1 MQRKIHPEEYPLNI
15 LHLYKDYHPILGGIE
30 NHIKTL
36 AELEAGL
43 GHHVTVVVTNPSSP
57 LRAGPT
63 HLPSRE
69 TLNGVHL
76 VRTWRLATVASTP
89 LTGGFLTELP
99 RLNPD
104 ITHLHFPYPVGEVSQ
119 LLAGKRPYIITY
131 HSDVVR
137 QQNILRFYRPL
148 MRRVLHGAA
157 RILPTSD
164 RYLASSPILK
174 EFAGKCAIV
183 PLCVDPEPFANP
195 TPLIPPAL
203 PTLIFVGRHR
213 YYKGLDTLIR
223 AMPRLNARLLVGGD
237 GPMRGTW
244 QSLSEELGVADRVQF
259 LGEISDPD
267 LPRFFASGDVFVLP
281 ANSRAE
287 AFGKVLLEAMATGLP
302 CVTTELGTGTSFVV
316 QDGVTGFVV
325 APENP
330 NVLGEAIGRLL
341 GDVNLRK
348 QMGEAGRA
356 RVLAEFTPEK
366 LLERT
371 QKIYREVVTVQAK
384 AW

>member
-1 MQRKIHPEEYPLNI
+1 MKI
-15 LHLYKDYHPILGGIE
+15 LHVYKDYSPILGGIE

-36 AELEAGL
+36 AELEAGA
-43 GHHVTVVVTNPSSP
+43 GHDVTVLVTNPGK
-57 LRAGPT
+57 L
-63 HLPSRE
+63 LSRE
-69 TLNGVHL
+69 TINGVHL
-76 VRTWRLATVASTP
+76 IRTWRLATVASTP

-99 RLNPD
+99 RLQPD
-104 ITHLHFPYPVGEVSQ
+104 ITHLHFPYPIGEVSQ
-119 LLAGKRPYIITY
+119 LIAGKRPYIITY

-148 MRRVLHGAA
+148 MGRVLRGAA

-164 RYLASSPILK
+164 RYMASSPTLRQ
-174 EFAGKCAIV
+174 FAEKCTVV

-195 TPLIPPAL
+195 TPLIPPTDI
-203 PTLIFVGRHR
+203 PTLVFIGRHR

-223 AMPRLNARLLVGGD
+223 AMPRLNAHLLVGGD
-237 GPMRGTW
+237 GPMREAW
-244 QSLSEELGVADRVQF
+244 ESLAGELGVTGRVQF
-259 LGEISDPD
+259 LGEVSDDD

-325 APENP
+325 PPETP
-330 NVLGEAIGRLL
+330 DALGEAIGRLL
-341 GDVNLRK
+341 GDVALRK

-356 RVLAEFTPEK
+356 RVVREFTPGR
-366 LLERT
+366 LLERV
-371 QKIYREVVTVQAK
+371 QAVYREVLQI
-384 AW
+384 